1 MKSRTTIHRR
11 SWIGGVG
18 ALRGFTLALVLLLLG
33 GGLPAADGPTPE
45 YRLKAA
51 LIYKLARFVAWP
63 RPLAEGRAFDICLL
77 GRDDFG
83 SALDALARRRIDGHP
98 VHIRRF
104 QQSEAVSPD
113 CRILFISSSKR
124 PFLKEILARLA
135 DRPLLTVGDMPG
147 FARAGG
153 MIELAR
159 GDHRIV
165 FYINN
170 QRAQA
175 AGLRIAAPLLE
186 LARVVESS

>member
-1 MKSRTTIHRR
+1 MKSRARISGRTR
-11 SWIGGVG
+11 GGG
-18 ALRGFTLALVLLLLG
+18 TPRALWLALLLLSIG

-63 RPLAEGRAFDICLL
+63 RPLAQDQPFDICLL

-83 SALDALARRRIDGHP
+83 SALDALADRRIDGHP
-98 VHIRRF
+98 VRIRRF
-104 QQSEAVSPD
+104 QQSEAVSPQ
-113 CRILFISSSKR
+113 CRILFISESKR
-124 PFLKEILARLA
+124 PFLKTILARLA
-135 DRPLLTVGDMPG
+135 ERPTLTVSDLPG

-165 FYINN
+165 FHINN
-170 QRAQA
+170 QRALA

-186 LARVVESS
+186 LARVVESP